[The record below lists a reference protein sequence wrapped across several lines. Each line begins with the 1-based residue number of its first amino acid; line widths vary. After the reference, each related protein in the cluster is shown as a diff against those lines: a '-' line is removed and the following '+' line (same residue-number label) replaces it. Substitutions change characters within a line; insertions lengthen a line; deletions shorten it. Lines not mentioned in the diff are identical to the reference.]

1 MLTKRNDKRH
11 NFKMYLRQNG
21 YSLPV
26 AKKYFP
32 GAIDTFSAVCS
43 RSDGITSFSD
53 ELNDE

>member
-1 MLTKRNDKRH
+1 MHEK
-11 NFKMYLRQNG
+11 YLRQNG

-32 GAIDTFSAVCS
+32 GATDTFSTVCS

-53 ELNDE
+53 ELKDD